1 MGGMLRHCH
10 YDIWPGQAGHGFKQ
24 KISQQGGKVQ
34 MPVKLEPKQGVP
46 QGPLIETVESSS
58 APRRGILKACAADAV
73 ASLWIRRRN
82 SAARASGPGV
92 WDKLSPALGAKEGFR
107 RCRGMGVRRK
117 RRGKGT
123 QTVQT
128 AVLVQSQSVLHVG
141 QRRTQPAATSRWV
154 RLGFVIWHGVRN
166 GVQKA
171 RSMVCPQHRA
181 GAGSARSWH
190 FLWRACGPS
199 RAPRRAGRPLQ
210 QGVRADP

>member
-1 MGGMLRHCH
+1 MQGTRQFVGLIVPSAAQMGGRLRHCH
-10 YDIWPGQAGHGFKQ
+10 YDIWTGQAGHGFKQ
-24 KISQQGGKVQ
+24 KISQQGGKVE

-46 QGPLIETVESSS
+46 QGSLIEAVESSS

-82 SAARASGPGV
+82 PATRASGPGV

-107 RCRGMGVRRK
+107 RCRGKGVRRQ

-141 QRRTQPAATSRWV
+141 
-154 RLGFVIWHGVRN
+154 
-166 GVQKA
+166 
-171 RSMVCPQHRA
+171 
-181 GAGSARSWH
+181 
-190 FLWRACGPS
+190 
-199 RAPRRAGRPLQ
+199 
-210 QGVRADP
+210 